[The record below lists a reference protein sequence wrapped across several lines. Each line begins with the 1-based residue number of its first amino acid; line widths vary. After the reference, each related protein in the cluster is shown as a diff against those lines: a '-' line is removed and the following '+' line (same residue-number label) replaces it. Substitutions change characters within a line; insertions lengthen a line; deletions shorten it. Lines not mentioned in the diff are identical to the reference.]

1 MRRFSDGYH
10 SQLIELSQ
18 IENLAVAK
26 QTRSRA
32 PQLALHRR
40 RDIDRSQCFVENLA
54 GELLQIRHERFAER
68 LLNIPAALPDSAC
81 SVAAVRRKARPHFVP
96 PCTPS
101 SYASRVKPM
110 RDVAPAPHSHV
121 LAPDG

>member
-1 MRRFSDGYH
+1 MGRFSDGH
-10 SQLIELSQ
+10 HAQLIELAQ
-18 IENLAVAK
+18 IEDLAVAK

-40 RDIDRSQCFVENLA
+40 RNIDGSQCFLENLA

-68 LLNIPAALPDSAC
+68 LLKIPAALPDSAYWA
-81 SVAAVRRKARPHFVP
+81 VAARKKAPPHSVP

-101 SYASRVKPM
+101 SSAFRARRTPDVGAASRS
-110 RDVAPAPHSHV
+110 RCS
-121 LAPDG
+121 

>member
-1 MRRFSDGYH
+1 MRRFSDGHH
-10 SQLIELSQ
+10 SQLIELAQ
-18 IENLAVAK
+18 IEDLAVAK
-26 QTRSRA
+26 QARSLT

-40 RDIDRSQCFVENLA
+40 RNIDRSQCFVENLA

-68 LLNIPAALPDSAC
+68 LLKIPAALPDSAY
-81 SVAAVRRKARPHFVP
+81 SAVAVRRKARSHFVP

-110 RDVAPAPHSHV
+110 
-121 LAPDG
+121 